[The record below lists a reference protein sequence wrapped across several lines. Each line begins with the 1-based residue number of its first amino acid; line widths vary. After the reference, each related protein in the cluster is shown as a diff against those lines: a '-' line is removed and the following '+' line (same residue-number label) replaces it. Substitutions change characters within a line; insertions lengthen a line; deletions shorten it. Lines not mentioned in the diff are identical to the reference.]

1 MPQRALESTKEA
13 VQAAMDEAV
22 AMPQRALESIREA
35 LHQQA
40 AAEAKTSARGH
51 LPPSPLN
58 PRLHV
63 SSDTSS
69 RNLLKRPTSPQADF
83 LRVSLCAVAIDP
95 LKTDPQNT

>member
-1 MPQRALESTKEA
+1 MPQRALESAKEA
-13 VQAAMDEAV
+13 VQAAIDEAV

-51 LPPSPLN
+51 LPPSPLT

-63 SSDTSS
+63 SSDTNST
-69 RNLLKRPTSPQADF
+69 NLLKRPTSQADF

>member
-1 MPQRALESTKEA
+1 MPQRALESAKEA

-63 SSDTSS
+63 SSDTLP
-69 RNLLKRPTSPQADF
+69 RTYKNGRPRSQADF
-83 LRVSLCAVAIDP
+83 LRVSLCAVAIDA